1 MQDDLTLKTQVAR
14 WGQKIQKEC
23 SIACNYVIETI
34 RQKSL
39 QRCKNIEKAKS
50 GKKQSKAVKESPA

>member
-23 SIACNYVIETI
+23 SIACIETI